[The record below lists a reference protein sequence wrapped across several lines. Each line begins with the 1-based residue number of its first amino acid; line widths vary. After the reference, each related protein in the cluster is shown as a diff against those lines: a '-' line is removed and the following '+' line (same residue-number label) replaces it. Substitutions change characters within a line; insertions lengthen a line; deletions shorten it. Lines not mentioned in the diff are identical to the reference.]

1 MANIKIPSPSSILDS
16 PNTAPVAARGK
27 PASPPKRTKQIATK
41 PKQTKS
47 RNGCITCKAKRL
59 KCDETKPSCDQC
71 QRRKVNCGGYK
82 KDFKWRPFEE
92 TNLAVGRPTAT
103 KSKDVDA
110 SRPASSVTIP
120 ENFPTPPTTEQ
131 SGSPILPRSKLYN
144 KSPPESVQYE
154 SPAGARIFASVDTQS
169 PEDTIVGH
177 DVCQNSIPGISVP
190 VTEDPD
196 HMSFLSFLDPFPA
209 SGSFDERF
217 NTDPEIDTGLGPMS
231 FDLLD
236 YQSPSH
242 PPVLSFS
249 QLLDNDQDSIEEII
263 RKSDPNSDFW
273 DAGVVGNDAENYEL
287 PQLPG
292 GPALSPESQEMLA
305 MRFDKLTCGIL
316 SVKDGMTENPWRTQ
330 IWPLAKGTPALY
342 HAIFA
347 LSAFHSAKENPSLRV
362 HGVKHMRQS
371 IACLRQHIQSMRADT
386 ALATSLALAFADTW
400 DQNTRTCI
408 QHLRGAKALMLQI
421 LNAGLR
427 DGLSDTE
434 LDRIRFLY
442 NTWTYMD
449 VIARLTSLDDS
460 GPQDLDP
467 DIFQFPGDA
476 VHEIDPLMG
485 SAATLFPLI
494 GRVARLV
501 QRVRKTSSNS
511 VSIVAQAMELKSL
524 VENWEPPHWFEPPE
538 DPISEVQHSIQV
550 AYAYRS
556 AILLYLH
563 QAVPEMPS
571 EPAEE
576 LAKRVLI
583 LLATVPPTSRTT
595 IIQMFPLLAAGA
607 EVDMDDDRKWVLERW
622 ATVQSRLMLG
632 GVDRCLDIIREVW
645 SRRDALKAERQHQE
659 HINNGRTGSFS
670 SEARCNMSPGFL
682 SPETTNSRTLHNRVN
697 SRDISNQ
704 HGRPGPSISKPST
717 SRRGSA
723 LSPLEN
729 IEFERT
735 VRSNLHWVNV
745 MEEWGWEGKKYTLAF
760 LSLDLLTF
768 EKCSLADVIA

>member
-1 MANIKIPSPSSILDS
+1 MSII
-16 PNTAPVAARGK
+16 TA
-27 PASPPKRTKQIATK
+27 
-41 PKQTKS
+41 
-47 RNGCITCKAKRL
+47 
-59 KCDETKPSCDQC
+59 
-71 QRRKVNCGGYK
+71 
-82 KDFKWRPFEE
+82 
-92 TNLAVGRPTAT
+92 
-103 KSKDVDA
+103 
-110 SRPASSVTIP
+110 
-120 ENFPTPPTTEQ
+120 ENFPTPPTTEK
-131 SGSPILPRSKLYN
+131 SGSPTLTQSNFYSR
-144 KSPPESVQYE
+144 SPPESSLYE
-154 SPAGARIFASVDTQS
+154 SPTSARSYASADPQS
-169 PEDTIVGH
+169 PENIQIGRDVRQDT
-177 DVCQNSIPGISVP
+177 IPGISVP
-190 VTEDPD
+190 VSGDSD
-196 HMSFLSFLDPFPA
+196 DSSFLSFLDPFQTSDPVDDRLTDDTQLDTE
-209 SGSFDERF
+209 SG
-217 NTDPEIDTGLGPMS
+217 LMS
-231 FDLLD
+231 FALFE
-236 YQSPSH
+236 YQSPTD
-242 PPVLSFS
+242 PPGLSFS
-249 QLLDNDQDSIEEII
+249 QLLEEDQGNIEQII
-263 RKSDPNSDFW
+263 RQSDPNSRSWNF
-273 DAGVVGNDAENYEL
+273 NFPRENAENYDL
-287 PQLPG
+287 PHLPG
-292 GPALSPESQEMLA
+292 EPALSPGSQEMLA

-316 SVKDGMTENPWRTQ
+316 SVKDGITENPWRTQ

-347 LSAFHSAKENPSLRV
+347 LSAFHSAKETPSLRV

-371 IACLRQHIQSMRADT
+371 VACLRRNIHSMRADT

-400 DQNTRTCI
+400 DQSTRTCM
-408 QHLRGAKALMLQI
+408 QHLRGAKALMLQV
-421 LNAGLR
+421 LNAGLQ

-460 GPQDLDP
+460 GPQDVIP
-467 DIFQFPGDA
+467 DIFQLPGDA

-501 QRVRKTSSNS
+501 QRVRNISSNS

-524 VENWEPPHWFEPPE
+524 VETWEPPHWFEPPE

-556 AILLYLH
+556 ATLLYLH

-607 EVDMDDDRKWVLERW
+607 EVDMEDDRKWVLERW

-645 SRRDALKAERQHQE
+645 SRRDALKVDRQLHG
-659 HINNGRTGSFS
+659 NGSHCRTASFS
-670 SEARCNMSPGFL
+670 SDIHSKIGAGLPSPDTGNTPGL
-682 SPETTNSRTLHNRVN
+682 HSRVS
-697 SRDISNQ
+697 SRDHSIQ
-704 HGRPGPSISKPST
+704 HRRSASMASKSGVTP
-717 SRRGSA
+717 RGSA

-735 VRSNLHWVNV
+735 VRSGIHWVNV
-745 MEEWGWEGKKYTLAF
+745 MEEWGWEGMIFSLFLRPNFLTLAQYSLVDHYTRRSAVHKRTF
-760 LSLDLLTF
+760 QVVFGLSGYPRELHPCNNLTTNDAAIVCF
-768 EKCSLADVIA
+768 SCLTLCQNISNFS

>member
-1 MANIKIPSPSSILDS
+1 M
-16 PNTAPVAARGK
+16 
-27 PASPPKRTKQIATK
+27 
-41 PKQTKS
+41 
-47 RNGCITCKAKRL
+47 
-59 KCDETKPSCDQC
+59 
-71 QRRKVNCGGYK
+71 
-82 KDFKWRPFEE
+82 
-92 TNLAVGRPTAT
+92 
-103 KSKDVDA
+103 DA
-110 SRPASSVTIP
+110 
-120 ENFPTPPTTEQ
+120 
-131 SGSPILPRSKLYN
+131 
-144 KSPPESVQYE
+144 
-154 SPAGARIFASVDTQS
+154 QS
-169 PEDTIVGH
+169 PEHIETDR
-177 DVCQNSIPGISVP
+177 DECQATIPGISVP
-190 VTEDPD
+190 VTNDPE
-196 HMSFLSFLDPFPA
+196 HLSFLSFLNPFQTSA
-209 SGSFDERF
+209 AYDEELAESGLDIRSV
-217 NTDPEIDTGLGPMS
+217 PMT
-231 FDLLD
+231 FCPLE
-236 YQSPSH
+236 YQSPSDL
-242 PPVLSFS
+242 PDLSFS
-249 QLLDNDQDSIEEII
+249 ELLEDDQGNIEEII
-263 RKSDPNSDFW
+263 RQSDPGSGSWGLAFP
-273 DAGVVGNDAENYEL
+273 AEGAENFRL

-347 LSAFHSAKENPSLRV
+347 LSAFHSTKENPSLRV

-371 IACLRQHIQSMRADT
+371 IACLRQHIHSMRADT

-408 QHLRGAKALMLQI
+408 QHLRGAKALMLQV
-421 LNAGLR
+421 LNAGLQN
-427 DGLSDTE
+427 GLNDTE

-460 GPQDLDP
+460 GPQDVDA
-467 DIFQFPGDA
+467 DIFQLPGDA

-511 VSIVAQAMELKSL
+511 VSIVAQAMELKSS
-524 VENWEPPHWFEPPE
+524 VESWEPPHWFEPPE

-556 AILLYLH
+556 ATLLYLH

-571 EPAEE
+571 ESAEE

-607 EVDMDDDRKWVLERW
+607 EADLEDDRKWVLERW

-645 SRRDALKAERQHQE
+645 SRRDALKADRQPQATDR
-659 HINNGRTGSFS
+659 RTGSFS
-670 SEARCNMSPGFL
+670 SAMNPNIRTGLHSPDAGN
-682 SPETTNSRTLHNRVN
+682 TRTSHNRVHSQN
-697 SRDISNQ
+697 NYNQ
-704 HGRPGPSISKPST
+704 LGRSGSLTSKSVV

-735 VRSNLHWVNV
+735 VRSGIHWVNV
-745 MEEWGWEGKKYTLAF
+745 MEEWGWEGITSIFSPQSIY
-760 LSLDLLTF
+760 LTH
-768 EKCSLADVIA
+768 